1 MFRLVVESMTHLMKA
16 PAVLA
21 LVAAGLVPQDTLGN
35 GGAVPG
41 GPAGDPPISLS
52 DAEQGSCSTGELLTA
67 RGCVTVP
74 RIKKKVEPEFPP
86 GQKRSPFPRTVML
99 AAVVETDGTVSSV
112 QVVKSTAGAGAKE
125 LEESAVR
132 AVEQWRYEPGRLG
145 DMPVRISFTVKVKFT
160 KM

>member
-1 MFRLVVESMTHLMKA
+1 MKA
-16 PAVLA
+16 RTVLA
-21 LVAAGLVPQDTLGN
+21 LVAAGLVPLVTVGN
-35 GGAVPG
+35 GGASPG
-41 GPAGDPPISLS
+41 GPASTGGDPPISVS
-52 DAEQGSCSTGELLTA
+52 DAEQGPCSTGELLTT

-74 RIKKKVEPEFPP
+74 RIQKKVEPQFPS
-86 GQKRSPFPRTVML
+86 GQKRSPFPRTVVL
-99 AAVVETDGTVSSV
+99 AAIVETDGTVSSV

-145 DMPVRISFTVKVKFT
+145 DKPVRVSFTVTVKFT